1 MIYKHQKKGYN
12 QVLRIWCHGAVFSGM
27 VLFCCLQLTCVGTC
41 PMQCY
46 TLLVLG
52 GRMPLRVLWFG
63 VSEEHNRLF
72 TYLSLSVSK
81 QKFNEFNTGHHLTWP
96 NGN

>member
-52 GRMPLRVLWFG
+52 GKNAFKGTLIWCVRGTQPSV
-63 VSEEHNRLF
+63 H
-72 TYLSLSVSK
+72 LSFSQCLQAKV
-81 QKFNEFNTGHHLTWP
+81 
-96 NGN
+96 